1 MIIQQHMKER
11 TEFKN
16 LVVGDV
22 FYNKTTDNL
31 YLKVTE
37 TKEYNCVNLD
47 SAYVTKMN
55 DNTRVIHITD
65 YIFDYNL

>member
-1 MIIQQHMKER
+1 MIIQQISKNK
-11 TEFKN
+11 TEFKD

-22 FYNKTTDNL
+22 FYNKVTDNL

-37 TKEYNCVNLD
+37 TEEYNCVNLD

-55 DNTRVIHITD
+55 SETNVIHITD
-65 YIFDYNL
+65 YICDYKI